1 MIKVII
7 AEDQA
12 LYRDGLRMLLQDDAG
27 ISITGEAANGLEV
40 MDLVLKERPD
50 VIIADIEMPQMDGV
64 ELTRELQG
72 CYPEIK
78 VVALTAFP
86 DDYLIVDML
95 EAGAKGY
102 LLKSSSREKIVE
114 AIHAV
119 HANGM
124 YFCETTS
131 MKLMKKIAGSKL
143 EMSKKEDAGKFTE
156 TEKQIVQLIC
166 QQFSS
171 KEIGEKMHL
180 GLKTIESYRN
190 KIYDKMGVK
199 NMAGVV
205 IYAIRCGL
213 FRP

>member
-12 LYRDGLRMLLQDDAG
+12 LYRDGLRMLLQDDAE

-40 MDLVLKERPD
+40 MDLVLTKKPD
-50 VIIADIEMPQMDGV
+50 VIITDIEMPQMDGV

-124 YFCETTS
+124 YFCESTS
-131 MKLMKKIAGSKL
+131 MKLMKKIADSKL
-143 EMSKKEDAGKFTE
+143 EMSRKEDAGMFTE
-156 TEKQIVQLIC
+156 NEKKIVQLIC

-171 KEIGEKMHL
+171 KEIGEKMYL

-190 KIYDKMGVK
+190 KIYGKMGVK